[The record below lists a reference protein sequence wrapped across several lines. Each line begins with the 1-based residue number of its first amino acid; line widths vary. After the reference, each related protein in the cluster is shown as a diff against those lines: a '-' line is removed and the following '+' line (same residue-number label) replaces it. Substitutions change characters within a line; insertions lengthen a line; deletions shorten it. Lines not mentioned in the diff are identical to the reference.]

1 MNKEY
6 LELEVPIFDSHKTLA
21 LLVNNVQNLAEIK
34 ENLIKG
40 NLDYDYAFINA
51 KNIVSLEQIYSA
63 YYRVMQ
69 DFSHNTMKSRT
80 LHTEFIYALSPFK
93 NIMDCLNKFGI
104 SKTSD
109 TLLIVKIVKKEEATP
124 EYFKSQVEH
133 LKEIVDGNII
143 DLNDDNL
150 QSTADKKSIS
160 KNYKLKAAGLPTEFD
175 WNFIT
180 RNVISIIQLKGL

>member
-1 MNKEY
+1 MDNKY
-6 LELEVPIFDSHKTLA
+6 LELKVPIFNSHKALA
-21 LLVNNVQNLAEIK
+21 LLVNNVQNLTEIK

-51 KNIVSLEQIYSA
+51 RNIVSLEQIYSA
-63 YYRVMQ
+63 YYKVMQ
-69 DFSHNTMKSRT
+69 DFSHGTMKSRT

-109 TLLIVKIVKKEEATP
+109 TLLILKIVKKEDATQ

-133 LKEIVDGNII
+133 LKEIVNGDMV
-143 DLNDDNL
+143 DLNNSNL
-150 QSTADKKSIS
+150 QFTADKKSIF
-160 KNYKLKAAGLPTEFD
+160 KNYKLKTAGFSEEVN
-175 WNFIT
+175 WNLVT